1 MKYKIE
7 FEINPMESET
17 IKLLDELNK
26 IIHKLEQL

>member
-7 FEINPMESET
+7 FTINAMHPKTKE
-17 IKLLDELNK
+17 LLEELNK